1 MATTTNDEADRFAQW
16 LNLTMENRGV
26 RATDLARRLKITDSA
41 VSRWRSGTGV
51 PSMDA
56 ALRLGKI
63 LDVDPA
69 RLAVTAGLLDGELA
83 DIKPLPMPEPTARR
97 KRVKEQLSKIKG
109 LTARERQHLL
119 DAYDENTEGER

>member
-1 MATTTNDEADRFAQW
+1 MTTTDNADRFAQW
-16 LNLTMENRGV
+16 LNLTMENRGIK
-26 RATDLARRLKITDSA
+26 ATTLARKLKITDSA

-63 LDVDPA
+63 LGVDPA
-69 RLAVTAGLLDGELA
+69 RLAVTAGLMDGEIA
-83 DIKPLPMPEPTARR
+83 NIAPLPMPEPTARR
-97 KRVKEQLSKIKG
+97 KRVKEQLNKIKG

-119 DAYDENTEGER
+119 DAYDERMDETA